1 MNPIWNGTRTEKKT
15 VVSAELSQFQ
25 GSGVRNS
32 VKPLLMDG
40 NCLTWKWNARTR
52 V

>member
-1 MNPIWNGTRTEKKT
+1 MNSIWNGSREEKKT
-15 VVSAELSQFQ
+15 VVSAELLQFQ

-32 VKPLLMDG
+32 AKPLLMDG
-40 NCLTWKWNARTR
+40 KYLMWKWNARTR

>member
-1 MNPIWNGTRTEKKT
+1 MEWNQDREELA
-15 VVSAELSQFQ
+15 SAQLLQFQ

-32 VKPLLMDG
+32 AKPLLMDG
-40 NCLTWKWNARTR
+40 NCLMWKWNARTR

>member
-1 MNPIWNGTRTEKKT
+1 MEPGKRRK
-15 VVSAELSQFQ
+15 LSLVQNLQFQ
-25 GSGVRNS
+25 RSGVRNS

-40 NCLTWKWNARTR
+40 KYLMWKWNAWTR